1 MGVWRLVL
9 AILGV
14 LVVLYGIVNLFV
26 HVPGQLLLWVALW
39 LVAAVIIHHGVLSPL
54 VIALSTLLR
63 RAVPDRGRRYLQ
75 AALLTAMPVTVIA
88 IPMIY
93 RQGSQPP
100 SKALL
105 LQNFAANL
113 GLLLGIIAGLC
124 LVGYAIRVA
133 RDRNPPPPSHGN
145 GSATTNIRPDSMS

>member
-1 MGVWRLVL
+1 MGRWRLVL
-9 AILGV
+9 GILGV
-14 LVVLYGIVNLFV
+14 LVVLYGIVNLLL
-26 HVPGQLLLWVALW
+26 HIPGQTLVWVAVW
-39 LVAAVIIHHGVLSPL
+39 LIAAVLIHHGLVSPV
-54 VIALSTLLR
+54 VIAVSSLLR
-63 RAVPDRGRRYLQ
+63 RVIPDRGRRYLQ
-75 AALLTAMPVTVIA
+75 AALITAVPVTVIG

-105 LQNFAANL
+105 LQNFTANV

-133 RDRNPPPPSHGN
+133 RDRSPGGGRPPS
-145 GSATTNIRPDSMS
+145 T

>member
-9 AILGV
+9 GILGV
-14 LVVLYGIVNLFV
+14 LAVLYGIVNLLV
-26 HVPGQLLLWVALW
+26 HIPGQLLVWVAVW
-39 LVAAVIIHHGVLSPL
+39 LIAAVIIHHGVLSPL
-54 VIALSTLLR
+54 VVAVSFLLR
-63 RAVPDRGRRYLQ
+63 RAISDRGRRYLQ
-75 AALLTAMPVTVIA
+75 AALLTALPVTVIA

-105 LQNFAANL
+105 LQNFTANL

-133 RDRNPPPPSHGN
+133 RDR
-145 GSATTNIRPDSMS
+145 SAGQDRD

>member
-9 AILGV
+9 GVLGV
-14 LVVLYGIVNLFV
+14 LAVLYGIVNLGV
-26 HVPGQLLLWVALW
+26 HIPGQTLVWVAVW
-39 LVAAVIIHHGVLSPL
+39 LIAALLIHHGVLSPL
-54 VIALSTLLR
+54 VVAVSSLLR
-63 RAVPDRGRRYLQ
+63 RTVPDRGRRYLQ
-75 AALLTAMPVTVIA
+75 AGLITAVPVTVIA

-105 LQNFAANL
+105 LQNFTANA
-113 GLLLGIIAGLC
+113 GLLLGLVAGVC

-133 RDRNPPPPSHGN
+133 RDRSPAQGPTPS
-145 GSATTNIRPDSMS
+145 T